1 MEERQLVLDK
11 VTSTTISLPFTISSY
26 GTVTSTNS
34 LQKIWQDKVR
44 SAIGTTFG
52 ERVMRPQLGTTIP
65 LKQMGTRSVMEQDI
79 RTEISRAFTSYLP
92 SLTLDNILIS
102 FDEYQ
107 NIITAEILYTIPT
120 SRSTPSKQMILN
132 IGIATI
138 SGNSQLTEEFF

>member
-1 MEERQLVLDK
+1 MLNK
-11 VTSTTISLPFTISSY
+11 TTSTTISLPFTISSY
-26 GTVTSTNS
+26 GTVVATSS
-34 LQKIWQDKVR
+34 LEKIWQDKVR
-44 SAIGTTFG
+44 SVIGTTFG

-65 LKQMGTRSVMEQDI
+65 LKEMGTRSVMEQDI

-107 NIITAEILYTIPT
+107 NVINVEVLYTVPT
-120 SRSTPSKQMILN
+120 SRSTTSKQLTLN

>member
-1 MEERQLVLDK
+1 MLDK

>member
-1 MEERQLVLDK
+1 MLGK
-11 VTSTTISLPFTISSY
+11 ITSTTISLPFTISSY

-44 SAIGTTFG
+44 SAIGTAFG
-52 ERVMRPQLGTTIP
+52 ERVMRPQFGTTIP
-65 LKQMGTRSVMEQDI
+65 LKEMGTRSVMEQDI

-107 NIITAEILYTIPT
+107 NVITAEVLYTVPT
-120 SRSTPSKQMILN
+120 SRATPSKQMILN

-138 SGNSQLTEEFF
+138 SGNSQLTEEFI

>member
-1 MEERQLVLDK
+1 MEERQLMLDK